1 MNTYLIF
8 RTDRVGDFLISA
20 ILINNIIENDPA
32 ANITVVSSNK
42 NYSYIKSF
50 DNVNEVFLLE
60 NNFFGKIKLIF
71 KLKKKNIKN
80 IIIHDQKKRSI
91 FISFFLKAHKKILL
105 KKTDNFT
112 QIKIIKN
119 ILSKLNFKFYETSLD
134 VLNHKNSLIKKKE
147 FAQLHFDEK
156 WIHKDYIKKY
166 INIEPT
172 KNELIS
178 FIKIISIKMNNNL
191 IITTGHKTPKI
202 LENIK
207 DFLVN
212 ENIKL
217 HENLNFLELENIT
230 LKSRFLI
237 SCHGAISHIASAK
250 KITQID
256 IIDKSYNYKRWTEH
270 FRNYISIHRKPF
282 KELSSDIIKLL

>member
-60 NNFFGKIKLIF
+60 NNFFDKIKLIF

-80 IIIHDQKKRSI
+80 IIIHDQKRRSI

-105 KKTDNFT
+105 KKTGNLT

-119 ILSKLNFKFYETSLD
+119 ILSKLDFKFYETSLD
-134 VLNHKNSLIKKKE
+134 VLNHKNSLNKKKE
-147 FAQLHFDEK
+147 FVQLHFDEK

-191 IITTGHKTPKI
+191 IITTGHKTPKV

-207 DFLVN
+207 DFIVN

-217 HENLNFLELENIT
+217 YENLSFLELENIT

-256 IIDKSYNYKRWTEH
+256 IIDKSYNYQRWTEH

>member
-1 MNTYLIF
+1 M
-8 RTDRVGDFLISA
+8 
-20 ILINNIIENDPA
+20 
-32 ANITVVSSNK
+32 
-42 NYSYIKSF
+42 
-50 DNVNEVFLLE
+50 
-60 NNFFGKIKLIF
+60 
-71 KLKKKNIKN
+71 
-80 IIIHDQKKRSI
+80 
-91 FISFFLKAHKKILL
+91 KAHKKILL
-105 KKTDNFT
+105 KKTDNLT

-134 VLNHKNSLIKKKE
+134 VLNHKNSLNKKKE
-147 FAQLHFDEK
+147 FVQLHFDEK

-166 INIEPT
+166 INVEPT

-217 HENLNFLELENIT
+217 HENLSFLELENIT